1 MRSEY
6 VFAANR
12 EVTNRFLLCRMTSV
26 SARRLQ
32 AGSRHISETINQS
45 LKLIADAELTEGP
58 EAGSHGCQPEAL
70 AAAAAAAE

>member
-1 MRSEY
+1 
-6 VFAANR
+6 
-12 EVTNRFLLCRMTSV
+12 MTSV

-45 LKLIADAELTEGP
+45 LKLIADAELTEGNNP
-58 EAGSHGCQPEAL
+58 EAGSDGCQAEAL